1 MLSASNSTA
10 KVPTGYI
17 KVMFVPYKNSVN
29 NEYKVDPGKYKVHIA
44 YGSDID
50 TVFTGIGTV
59 Y

>member
-1 MLSASNSTA
+1 MLSASNSIG

-17 KVMFVPYKNSVN
+17 RVMFVPFKNGVN

-44 YGSDID
+44 YGNEVSN
-50 TVFTGIGTV
+50 VFTGIGTV